1 VAGTPPFWSET
12 VAIDLGF
19 VCLSFIIKKRYD
31 KFIDIIE
38 RRNIEVKKLEKI
50 VCNLKEL
57 GTTISKE
64 KDSSD

>member
-1 VAGTPPFWSET
+1 MAGTPPFWSET

-19 VCLSFIIKKRYD
+19 VCLSFIIIRYD

>member
-1 VAGTPPFWSET
+1 M
-12 VAIDLGF
+12 
-19 VCLSFIIKKRYD
+19 